1 MKGNIG
7 MTLLDKFKLNITDGY
22 DIAVLTAGFAQCF
35 INSHFPHFAGK
46 SHEVLFIIH
55 LAHLKAAFQLFP
67 TQLPVAISHVVYLKG
82 RLLRFKF
89 VKHTFRLF
97 ITGIIVI

>member
-1 MKGNIG
+1 MKGNVG

-67 TQLPVAISHVVYLKG
+67 TQLQLPFPMLCTSKAGCSGSNL
-82 RLLRFKF
+82 
-89 VKHTFRLF
+89 
-97 ITGIIVI
+97 